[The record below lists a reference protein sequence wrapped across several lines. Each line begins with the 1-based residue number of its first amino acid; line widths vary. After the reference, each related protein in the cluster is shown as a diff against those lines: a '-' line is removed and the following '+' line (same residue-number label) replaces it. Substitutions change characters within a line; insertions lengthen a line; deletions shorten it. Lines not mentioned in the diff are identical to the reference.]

1 MRLNLEMWEIGASQ
15 IPWGSG
21 EMRAGQRN
29 NAKTKST
36 QIALTSLVSALLAV
50 RSTSYST
57 LTSQDNWGGKQFIA
71 SLMLSMNLG
80 VGLGSSLLHLK
91 ELSFLSEHF

>member
-15 IPWGSG
+15 IPCGSG

-29 NAKTKST
+29 SAKTKST

-57 LTSQDNWGGKQFIA
+57 LTSHDSWGGKQFIA
-71 SLMLSMNLG
+71 SLMLSMNLR
-80 VGLGSSLLHLK
+80 VELGSPLHQLKAPSL
-91 ELSFLSEHF
+91 FSEHS